1 MVHYD
6 FQYHL
11 LVHGTSM
18 RSLFDIRQSLNVD
31 REVLLIEV
39 SLKVLSGGYFFI
51 LQSLTTSKMRKFQ
64 TIKLSQLHKEKL
76 AGLKTARPNQL

>member
-51 LQSLTTSKMRKFQ
+51 LQSLTTSKMRFQ
-64 TIKLSQLHKEKL
+64 TTKMSQLHKAKTCWKV
-76 AGLKTARPNQL
+76 GLGGL